1 LLSTSL
7 SPKIPLIASIGLE
20 LLTTALDCLEP
31 SLQPYNSL
39 SSGLTI
45 GVTASKSL
53 VAKREAIRLKPGNI
67 VDRDEGVLATSIAST
82 TLPSLGI
89 MVRARAEDA

>member
-1 LLSTSL
+1 
-7 SPKIPLIASIGLE
+7 
-20 LLTTALDCLEP
+20 
-31 SLQPYNSL
+31 
-39 SSGLTI
+39 
-45 GVTASKSL
+45 

-67 VDRDEGVLATSIAST
+67 VDRDEGALATSIAST